1 MQTRETIVCNSFEIN
16 VAVPSTS
23 TMNTDPIA
31 FYSFI
36 SADTTTKLQLH
47 QTLIYDT
54 VKINSG
60 QGYHQDGGIFIAPRS
75 GIYGFAWTLAVSSVG
90 WASTEIVINSEKY
103 GRASADGDDGSHG
116 FGTGFVIANVNAG
129 DHVYIRMSI
138 TGDPVLYGDSRTL
151 FSGWMI

>member
-1 MQTRETIVCNSFEIN
+1 MQTRETIVCNSIEIH
-16 VAVPSTS
+16 VAVPPTS

-60 QGYHQDGGIFIAPRS
+60 QGYHQDDGMFIAPRS
-75 GIYGFAWTLAVSSVG
+75 GIYGFAWTLGVLYSG
-90 WASTEIVINSEKY
+90 WASRKLPSTVKNMAE
-103 GRASADGDDGSHG
+103 
-116 FGTGFVIANVNAG
+116 
-129 DHVYIRMSI
+129 
-138 TGDPVLYGDSRTL
+138 VLLMAMMGLMGLELVFYS
-151 FSGWMI
+151 